1 MNALEHFLNR
11 ATRGLRGQNRLEV
24 REELEA
30 HVLER
35 ANKHEVSGLAR
46 DAAIDQAVK
55 ELGRPETL
63 ALSFQDVHM
72 LKQKQLF
79 GAFAIMAVCAIA
91 IWQATLLREFTFV
104 CQSPDQAI
112 QIQAQARISWLDRES
127 MARDLERFSSNSYTY
142 GEKVENVFVQDNSKT
157 SSFYSHM
164 KAQKAK
170 LTLYGQINKKLT
182 VNQFELIERGRGL
195 SALGNDL
202 RCNIQ

>member
-35 ANKHEVSGLAR
+35 AHKHEISGLAR

-79 GAFAIMAVCAIA
+79 GAFAIMAVSAIA
-91 IWQATLLREFTFV
+91 IWQATLPRAYAYF
-104 CQSPDQAI
+104 CQSSDQSLKLWTNANVSWWGRD
-112 QIQAQARISWLDRES
+112 AFARK
-127 MARDLERFSSNSYTY
+127 LERFPKDKEFPLNAETLSGQIASAHLETKTGQN
-142 GEKVENVFVQDNSKT
+142 KPLARIDNSKAIT
-157 SSFYSHM
+157 FKILVSYDKGSSDWSKM
-164 KAQKAK
+164 RCK
-170 LTLYGQINKKLT
+170 
-182 VNQFELIERGRGL
+182 IE
-195 SALGNDL
+195 
-202 RCNIQ
+202 